1 MRATAL
7 GNTLGELPSPLA
19 EARDIAARLLTAR
32 YIAIVHDA
40 EPGADPSRD
49 RYRAEGLLA
58 LAQALNGPSRAALS
72 SLRAGGNRS
81 GAEAALT
88 WQTGYP
94 MAVSYRNGAPQYRPA
109 SRGSAAPAEA
119 WGGILVVGSV
129 AALGSTLRG
138 TASRTPVI
146 VVGPRASE
154 SPFPVR
160 VAIDTGVAGIHEGGT
175 AYRMDDVP
183 LRLRP
188 PLGAERTA
196 ESVLT
201 GLLRA
206 VRDRAVG
213 GTA

>member
-1 MRATAL
+1 
-7 GNTLGELPSPLA
+7 
-19 EARDIAARLLTAR
+19 
-32 YIAIVHDA
+32 
-40 EPGADPSRD
+40 
-49 RYRAEGLLA
+49 
-58 LAQALNGPSRAALS
+58 
-72 SLRAGGNRS
+72 
-81 GAEAALT
+81 
-88 WQTGYP
+88 
-94 MAVSYRNGAPQYRPA
+94 
-109 SRGSAAPAEA
+109 
-119 WGGILVVGSV
+119 
-129 AALGSTLRG
+129 
-138 TASRTPVI
+138 VI

-196 ESVLT
+196 VSVLT